1 MLGGRGRLFALW
13 GVGPASGAGTGPPVT
28 SPKEGPY
35 VTTTT
40 SAGPSRVGFRS
51 ERGPVLA
58 ALMLCTGLVALD
70 STIIATAVPSVVSD
84 LGGFSQFPWLFSIYL
99 LTQAVTVPLYG
110 KFADVIGRKPVMFF
124 GIGVF
129 LLGSVL
135 CGAAWSMPAL
145 IAARAVQGIGAG
157 AVQPMSMTMV
167 GDMYTVEERARV
179 QGYLASVWGIA
190 AVIGPTLGGLFSQ
203 YLSWRWIFFVN
214 LPLGAVAAWMLAR
227 RFTERVTRSS
237 HRIDYT
243 GAVLLSGGC
252 SLVILGLLEGGVA
265 WGWSSVTSYL
275 VFVIGVAMLV
285 GFVLVERRAAEPIL
299 PLWVFGRRVLTGG
312 NLSAVV
318 VGAVMIGLS
327 SYVPTYAE
335 GVLGTG
341 ALLAGFALAAL
352 TVGWPLA
359 ATLSGRLY
367 LRIGFRDTGLLGNA
381 ILVVGVVL
389 CVLLSP
395 QSHVWEVAAACFLV
409 GVGLGLMA
417 SPILVAAQSVVG
429 WERRGVVTGINMFS
443 RSLGSAVGAAVFG
456 AIANATLAD
465 RFDHPPAAL
474 AGRLPKGV
482 DATSLVL
489 TGHGHSGSPDVA
501 AYIRGGLFGAAHHVF
516 IALVVMAVLGIG
528 ALLLMPRRIEQ
539 EQA

>member
-1 MLGGRGRLFALW
+1 
-13 GVGPASGAGTGPPVT
+13 
-28 SPKEGPY
+28 
-35 VTTTT
+35 VTTT
-40 SAGPSRVGFRS
+40 SPALSRGVGFRS

-58 ALMLCTGLVALD
+58 ALMLSTGLVALD

-110 KFADVIGRKPVMFF
+110 KFADVVGRRPVMFF

-157 AVQPMSMTMV
+157 AVLPMSMTMV

-190 AVIGPTLGGLFSQ
+190 AVIGPTLGGVFSQ

-214 LPLGAVAAWMLAR
+214 LPLGAVAAWMLSR
-227 RFTERVTRSS
+227 KFKERVTRRS
-237 HRIDYT
+237 HRIDYA
-243 GAVLLSGGC
+243 GAVLLTGGC
-252 SLVILGLLEGGVA
+252 SLMILGLIEGGVSWS
-265 WGWSSVTSYL
+265 WGSVPSL
-275 VFVIGVAMLV
+275 VVFVAGAAMLA
-285 GFVLVERRAAEPIL
+285 GFVLVERTAAEPIL
-299 PLWVFGRRVLTGG
+299 PLWVFGRRILTGG

-327 SYVPTYAE
+327 SYVPTYAQ

-359 ATLSGRLY
+359 ATVSGRIY
-367 LRIGFRDTGLLGNA
+367 LRIGFRDTGLLGNV
-381 ILVVGVVL
+381 ILIAGTVL

-395 QSHVWEVAAACFLV
+395 HSRVWEVAGACFVV

-429 WERRGVVTGINMFS
+429 WEQRGVVTGINMFS

-456 AIANATLAD
+456 AIANATLAA
-465 RFDHPPAAL
+465 RFAHPPAAL
-474 AGRLPKGV
+474 SGRLPKSV

-489 TGHGHSGSPDVA
+489 TGHGRSGSPDVTA
-501 AYIRGGLFGAAHHVF
+501 FVREALYGAAHHVF
-516 IALVVMAVLGIG
+516 LALVVTAALGVA
-528 ALLLMPRRIEQ
+528 ALLLMPRRIEVAG
-539 EQA
+539 EA

>member
-1 MLGGRGRLFALW
+1 
-13 GVGPASGAGTGPPVT
+13 
-28 SPKEGPY
+28 

-40 SAGPSRVGFRS
+40 PPATSKGVGFRS

-58 ALMLCTGLVALD
+58 ALMLSTGLVALD

-110 KFADVIGRKPVMFF
+110 KLADSLGRRPVMFF
-124 GIGVF
+124 GIAVF

-145 IAARAVQGIGAG
+145 IAFRAVQGIGAG

-179 QGYLASVWGIA
+179 QGYLASVWGIS
-190 AVIGPTLGGLFSQ
+190 AVIGPTLGGVFSQ

-227 RFTERVTRSS
+227 NFKERVTRRR

-243 GAVLLSGGC
+243 GAVLLTAGC
-252 SLVILGLLEGGVA
+252 SLMILGLLEGGVA
-265 WGWSSVTSYL
+265 WAWGSTASLLIFAVGL
-275 VFVIGVAMLV
+275 LMLV
-285 GFVLVERRAAEPIL
+285 GFVFVERRAAEPVL
-299 PLWVFGRRVLTGG
+299 PLWVFGRRIFLGG
-312 NLSAVV
+312 SFAAVG
-318 VGAVMIGLS
+318 VGALTIGLS

-341 ALLAGFALAAL
+341 AVMSGFALAAL
-352 TVGWPLA
+352 TIGWPLA
-359 ATLSGRLY
+359 GSQAGRIY
-367 LRIGFRDTGLLGNA
+367 LRIGFRDTSLIGSVF
-381 ILVVGVVL
+381 VVAGTVL
-389 CVLLSP
+389 CALLSL
-395 QSHVWEVAAACFLV
+395 HAHIWEVAGACFV
-409 GVGLGLMA
+409 VGLGLGLTA
-417 SPILVAAQSVVG
+417 SPTLVAVQSVVG
-429 WERRGVVTGINMFS
+429 WDRRGVVTGTNMFS

-456 AIANATLAD
+456 AIANATLAG
-465 RFDHPPAAL
+465 RFAHPPAAL
-474 AGRLPKGV
+474 AGRLPKSV

-489 TGHGHSGSPDVA
+489 SGHGQARHSA
-501 AYIRGGLFGAAHHVF
+501 AATFVRSALYDAAHHVF
-516 IALVVMAVLGIG
+516 LALVVVAVLGIA
-528 ALLLMPRRIEQ
+528 ALLLMPRRAEQ
-539 EQA
+539 LSFDSENS